1 MNEKAY
7 NSLSVKK
14 KQIPKE
20 QYLYAYFLFRNLTGE
35 NMVLSK
41 SSAKKFCSTEG
52 IQLKKSQ
59 QFH

>member
-7 NSLSVKK
+7 KSLSVKK
-14 KQIPKE
+14 TDSE
-20 QYLYAYFLFRNLTGE
+20 RAVFVCLFSFPESNRR

>member
-1 MNEKAY
+1 MRKHTN
-7 NSLSVKK
+7 LFRLKK
-14 KQIPKE
+14 TDSE
-20 QYLYAYFLFRNLTGE
+20 RAVFVCLFLFRNLTGE

-41 SSAKKFCSTEG
+41 SSAKKFRSTEG

>member
-1 MNEKAY
+1 MRKHTN
-7 NSLSVKK
+7 LFRLK

-52 IQLKKSQ
+52 IQLKKFQ

>member
-1 MNEKAY
+1 MRKHTN
-7 NSLSVKK
+7 LFRLK

-41 SSAKKFCSTEG
+41 SSAKKICSTEG

>member
-1 MNEKAY
+1 MRKHTN
-7 NSLSVKK
+7 LFRLKK
-14 KQIPKE
+14 TDSE
-20 QYLYAYFLFRNLTGE
+20 RVVFVCLFLFRNLTGE

-59 QFH
+59 RFH

>member
-1 MNEKAY
+1 MRKHTN
-7 NSLSVKK
+7 LFRLKK
-14 KQIPKE
+14 TDSE
-20 QYLYAYFLFRNLTGE
+20 RAVFVCLFLFRNLTGE

-41 SSAKKFCSTEG
+41 SSVKKFCSTEG